1 MRLMTLRSLLSTL
14 FVVSLLGI
22 GASPVTAQTPAAP
35 SDKLAWNQSVSS
47 GSASSYTFLILV
59 DGARSPLT
67 SVTCTGDTD
76 LSCVAPLP
84 AMTPGRHE
92 VRLVAVFTA
101 NGQAIESAP
110 SDPLVLTLVVISP
123 PSGLRLVK

>member
-1 MRLMTLRSLLSTL
+1 MTLRSLLST
-14 FVVSLLGI
+14 VIVASLLGI
-22 GASPVTAQTPAAP
+22 AASPATAQTPAAP
-35 SDKLAWNQSVSS
+35 SDKLAWSQSVSS
-47 GSASSYTFLILV
+47 GSASSYSFLILV

-67 SVTCTGDTD
+67 NVTCTGDTD

-110 SDPLVLTLVVISP
+110 SDPLVLTFVVIATP
-123 PSGLRLVK
+123 TNLRLIKQ